1 MLGFQRP
8 SSASKVIRL
17 VVVAQTKGRGA
28 KAAKPGQQWCGQ
40 QEPRGCRPAED
51 LSSPQ
56 EGEVTSGALHRSM
69 ITCPLPPPICEA
81 RPPAA
86 TAVPG
91 HPAWQALAMVWV
103 TPTTATKGVRDLPWM
118 GKRYQADPTPQRAS
132 QDGGGKKHTART
144 AKQSKAVYHNDGGRQ
159 PHHPP
164 QAPAPAQHPTP
175 IVGGRPTT
183 RALHPRTATAAH
195 KRGTRARKNHRQ
207 APGARTRPR
216 QWVGGP
222 VQALRRLP
230 ELGPHGRSGPARVA
244 AAAAPHGG
252 SVAHNAEA
260 A

>member
-1 MLGFQRP
+1 MVGRP
-8 SSASKVIRL
+8 CPSTS
-17 VVVAQTKGRGA
+17 
-28 KAAKPGQQWCGQ
+28 
-40 QEPRGCRPAED
+40 
-51 LSSPQ
+51 
-56 EGEVTSGALHRSM
+56 EVTW
-69 ITCPLPPPICEA
+69 A
-81 RPPAA
+81 RPRREEWPCPGSRGRHTSWRQHSAQGSAA
-86 TAVPG
+86 PKSRLRHIA
-91 HPAWQALAMVWV
+91 
-103 TPTTATKGVRDLPWM
+103 KF
-118 GKRYQADPTPQRAS
+118 AS
-132 QDGGGKKHTART
+132 TRKHAAHRT
-144 AKQSKAVYHNDGGRQ
+144 AKQSKAMYHNDGGRQ

-230 ELGPHGRSGPARVA
+230 ELGPHGRSGPAWVA